1 MLHQAAVLVY
11 DDYRMSK
18 QAISVTLSPDN
29 LVWLRGRALADGRV
43 SLSEF
48 LDRLVTR
55 ARTGGA
61 PARPARSMNGA
72 LAVNA
77 DEDVVATP
85 SVEPDVWAAWEAKWE
100 GLLEGLDP
108 SSPKPERRGER
119 GQGA

>member
-61 PARPARSMNGA
+61 PARPARSMKGA

-108 SSPKPERRGER
+108 SSPKPEGRGER
-119 GQGA
+119 GQSA

>member
-77 DEDVVATP
+77 GEDVAATP

-108 SSPKPERRGER
+108 SSPKPDGRGER

>member
-1 MLHQAAVLVY
+1 MLQQAAVLVY
-11 DDYRMSK
+11 DTYRMSK

-29 LVWLRGRALADGRV
+29 LVWLRGRALADGKV

-61 PARPARSMNGA
+61 PARPARSMKGA

-77 DEDVVATP
+77 DEDIVSTP
-85 SVEPDVWAAWEAKWE
+85 FVEPEVWAAWEAKWE

-108 SSPKPERRGER
+108 SSPTPRRGGAR
-119 GQGA
+119 GQGS

>member
-11 DDYRMSK
+11 DNYRMNK

-55 ARTGGA
+55 VRTGGA
-61 PARPARSMNGA
+61 PARPARSMKGA

-77 DEDVVATP
+77 DEDVVSAP
-85 SVEPDVWAAWEAKWE
+85 SVEPEAWAAWEAKWE

-108 SSPKPERRGER
+108 SSPTPGRGGAR